1 MGDLVFLW
9 VQDVFYH
16 SLAVVGVTAN
26 VITIVILCRGSCGLA
41 GCTVRYLVSMAGAD
55 LLVIIFCV
63 VLNQLVLFYFP
74 YSVLLHY
81 SVCALSSIVNAAAVD
96 SSVWLTVAFTFDRFV
111 AICCP
116 RMKLRYCTEKT
127 ATRVVTTLCAV
138 NYLRNIP
145 RYFTYEL
152 ARSPVP
158 LGRVHVDGT
167 VLTPLIPYVGILLLN
182 ALTVRHILVTSRARK
197 SFRGTGGGGQQVD
210 TEMENRKRSMVL
222 LFTISGSFVIL
233 WIPRVVDF
241 VYQEILLEMTPNLK
255 VSQVGAMLMYLNS
268 CSNTCIYA
276 LTQAKF
282 REQVYELVTFPVC
295 RLLKFLSDSVP
306 KRGLRPRH

>member
-1 MGDLVFLW
+1 
-9 VQDVFYH
+9 
-16 SLAVVGVTAN
+16 
-26 VITIVILCRGSCGLA
+26 
-41 GCTVRYLVSMAGAD
+41 MAGAD

-152 ARSPVP
+152 ARSPGPFPICRLRNVCSKS
-158 LGRVHVDGT
+158 LWAVYMWTGT